1 MSLDVWLTVKGEPI
15 KRAGTGVFVRRNGKT
30 VELSAKE
37 VAEQFDGAEIQPQ
50 EYESNEVYDN
60 NITHNLTEMASKAD
74 LYTALWR
81 PDEQG
86 WTKAKDITGILERG
100 LKRLKKDP
108 TGFKKYNPDNGWGS
122 YDGLVNFTESYLQA
136 CKDYPEAEIGVSR

>member
-1 MSLDVWLTVKGEPI
+1 MSLDIWLINNKPI
-15 KRAGTGVFVRRNGKT
+15 KKAGTGVFVRREGRV
-30 VELSAKE
+30 VELSAEE
-37 VAEQFDGAEIQPQ
+37 VASQFDGAEIRAR
-50 EYESNEVYDN
+50 EFETNVVFDY
-60 NITHNLTEMASKAD
+60 NITHNLTEMASRAD

-86 WTKAKDITGILERG
+86 WTKAKDIVGQLERG

-108 TGFKKYNPDNGWGS
+108 EGFAKFNPANGWGS
-122 YDGLVNFTESYLQA
+122 YDGLVGFVEAYLKA